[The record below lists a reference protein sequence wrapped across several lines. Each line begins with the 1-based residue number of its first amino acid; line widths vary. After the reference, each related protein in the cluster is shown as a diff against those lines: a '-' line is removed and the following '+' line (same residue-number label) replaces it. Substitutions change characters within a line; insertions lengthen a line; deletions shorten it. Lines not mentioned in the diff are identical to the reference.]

1 MAKNPI
7 TQNNRQQENIDAR
20 HFLCK
25 KSSMGKAEIKSIE
38 DWLKASGMKESRL
51 GLLAAANPR
60 AIERIRSGD
69 AKIKTLDA
77 VLAYIKA
84 NPVKKRRGP

>member
-1 MAKNPI
+1 
-7 TQNNRQQENIDAR
+7 
-20 HFLCK
+20 
-25 KSSMGKAEIKSIE
+25 MGKAEIKSIE

-77 VLAYIKA
+77 VLAYIEA
-84 NPVKKRRGP
+84 NPAKKRGER

>member
-1 MAKNPI
+1 
-7 TQNNRQQENIDAR
+7 
-20 HFLCK
+20 
-25 KSSMGKAEIKSIE
+25 
-38 DWLKASGMKESRL
+38 MKESRL